1 MKILGLDTA
10 TSCGSIGIIDDD
22 EVVAEYALRREETL
36 SARLLPAIQALLAEA
51 RLDLHEIDGIAVS
64 LGPGSFTG
72 LRVGLSAVKG
82 LALAAERPVAG
93 VPTLDALASN
103 LPFTPYQLCPVL
115 DARKGQIYA
124 ALYKN
129 GVGGFLEQ
137 LTPYEVL
144 SPSELI
150 EGIPPRETVF
160 LGDGVEVCRELIT
173 QRLAEKAF
181 FAPLHLGFLRGTT
194 VAELGLKRIRKGER
208 DDISS
213 LVPIYVRPSDAELKG
228 GHGNKGVNS
237 CT

>member
-10 TSCGSIGIIDDD
+10 TLCGSLGIIDDD
-22 EVVAEYALRREETL
+22 TVLVEYALHREETL
-36 SARLLPAIQALLAEA
+36 SARLLPAIQTLLAEA
-51 RLDLHEIDGIAVS
+51 RLALHEIDGIAVS

-82 LALAAERPVAG
+82 LALAAEMPVVG
-93 VPTLDALASN
+93 IPTLDALACN
-103 LPFTPYQLCPVL
+103 LPFTPYQICPL
-115 DARKGQIYA
+115 IDARKGQIYT

-129 GVGGFLEQ
+129 GAGGCLEQ
-137 LTPYEVL
+137 LTPYQVL
-144 SPSELI
+144 SPTALSEA
-150 EGIPPRETVF
+150 IPHQETVF

-173 QRLAEKAF
+173 QKLAAKAL

-194 VAELGLKRIRKGER
+194 VAELGLKRLGRGES

-228 GHGNKGVNS
+228 GHGN
-237 CT
+237 

>member
-10 TSCGSIGIIDDD
+10 TLCGSLGIIDDD
-22 EVVAEYALRREETL
+22 EVVAEYALQREETL
-36 SARLLPAIQALLAEA
+36 SARLLPAIQTLLAEA

-82 LALAAERPVAG
+82 LALATEMPVAG
-93 VPTLDALASN
+93 IPTLDALACN
-103 LPFTPYQLCPVL
+103 IPFTPYQICPLL
-115 DARKGQIYA
+115 DARKGQIYT

-129 GVGGFLEQ
+129 RAGGFMEQ
-137 LTPYEVL
+137 ATPYQVL
-144 SPSELI
+144 SPAALI
-150 EGIPPRETVF
+150 EAIPHQETVF
-160 LGDGVEVCRELIT
+160 LGDGVEVCRELIIE
-173 QRLAEKAF
+173 RLAEKAL

-194 VAELGLKRIRKGER
+194 VAELGLKRIRRGEA

-228 GHGNKGVNS
+228 GRGNKG
-237 CT
+237 

>member
-10 TSCGSIGIIDDD
+10 TLCGSLGIIDDGA
-22 EVVAEYALRREETL
+22 VVAEYALRREETL
-36 SARLLPAIQALLAEA
+36 SARLLPAIQTLLAEA

-82 LALAAERPVAG
+82 LALATEMPVAG
-93 VPTLDALASN
+93 IPTLDALACN
-103 LPFTPYQLCPVL
+103 LPFTPYQICPLL
-115 DARKGQIYA
+115 DARKGQIYT

-129 GVGGFLEQ
+129 RAGGFLEQ
-137 LTPYEVL
+137 VTPYQVL
-144 SPSELI
+144 SPAALI
-150 EGIPPRETVF
+150 EAIPHQETVF

-173 QRLAEKAF
+173 QQLAAKAF

-194 VAELGLKRIRKGER
+194 VAELGLRRILRGER

-228 GHGNKGVNS
+228 GHGNKG
-237 CT
+237 

>member
-10 TSCGSIGIIDDD
+10 TLCGSLGIIDDD
-22 EVVAEYALRREETL
+22 EVVAEYALHREETL
-36 SARLLPAIQALLAEA
+36 SARLLPAIQTLLAEA

-82 LALAAERPVAG
+82 LALAAEMPVAG
-93 VPTLDALASN
+93 IPTLDALAYN
-103 LPFTPYQLCPVL
+103 LPFTPYQICPLL
-115 DARKGQIYA
+115 DARKGQIYT

-129 GVGGFLEQ
+129 RAGGFLEQ
-137 LTPYEVL
+137 VTPYQVL
-144 SPSELI
+144 SPAALI
-150 EGIPPRETVF
+150 EAIPHQETVF
-160 LGDGVEVCRELIT
+160 LGDGVEVCREVIT
-173 QRLAEKAF
+173 QRLAEKAL

-194 VAELGLKRIRKGER
+194 VAELGLKRIRRGEA

-228 GHGNKGVNS
+228 GRGNKG
-237 CT
+237 

>member
-10 TSCGSIGIIDDD
+10 TLCGSLGIIDDD

-36 SARLLPAIQALLAEA
+36 SARLLPAIQTLLAEA

-82 LALAAERPVAG
+82 LALAAEMPMAG
-93 VPTLDALASN
+93 IPTLDALAYN
-103 LPFTPYQLCPVL
+103 LPFTPYQICPLL
-115 DARKGQIYA
+115 DARKEQVYT

-129 GVGGFLEQ
+129 RAGGFLEQ
-137 LTPYEVL
+137 VTPYQVL
-144 SPSELI
+144 SPAALI
-150 EGIPPRETVF
+150 EAIPHQETVF
-160 LGDGVEVCRELIT
+160 LGDGVEVCRKLIT
-173 QRLAEKAF
+173 QQLAEKAL

-194 VAELGLKRIRKGER
+194 VAELGLKRIRRGEA
-208 DDISS
+208 DDISA

-228 GHGNKGVNS
+228 GHGNKG
-237 CT
+237 

>member
-22 EVVAEYALRREETL
+22 EVVAEYALYREETL
-36 SARLLPAIQALLAEA
+36 SATLVPAIEALLAEA
-51 RLDLHEIDGIAVS
+51 RLNLDDLDGIAVS

-82 LALAAERPVAG
+82 LALAVERPVAG
-93 VPTLDALASN
+93 VPTLDALAYN
-103 LPFTPYQLCPVL
+103 LPFTPYQICPLL
-115 DARKGQIYA
+115 DARKGQVYA

-129 GVGGFLEQ
+129 GGRGHVEQ
-137 LTPYEVL
+137 LTPYQVL

-150 EGIPPRETVF
+150 KGIPPSETVF
-160 LGDGVEVCRELIT
+160 LGDGVEICRELIVEG
-173 QRLAEKAF
+173 LAEKAF

-194 VAELGLKRIRKGER
+194 VAELGLKRITRGER

-228 GHGNKGVNS
+228 GHGNKGVNG
-237 CT
+237 CA

>member
-10 TSCGSIGIIDDD
+10 TLCGSLGIIDDD

-36 SARLLPAIQALLAEA
+36 SARLLPAIQTLLAEA

-82 LALAAERPVAG
+82 LALATEMPVAG
-93 VPTLDALASN
+93 IPTLDALACN
-103 LPFTPYQLCPVL
+103 LPFTPYQICPLL
-115 DARKGQIYA
+115 DARKGQIYT

-129 GVGGFLEQ
+129 RAGGLHEQ
-137 LTPYEVL
+137 VTPYQVL
-144 SPSELI
+144 SPAALI
-150 EGIPPRETVF
+150 EAIPHQETVF

-173 QRLAEKAF
+173 QQLAEKAL

-194 VAELGLKRIRKGER
+194 VAELGLRRILRGER

-228 GHGNKGVNS
+228 GHGNKG
-237 CT
+237 

>member
-10 TSCGSIGIIDDD
+10 TWCGSLGIIDDA

-36 SARLLPAIQALLAEA
+36 SARLLPAIQTLLAEA
-51 RLDLHEIDGIAVS
+51 RLDLHEINGIAVS

-82 LALAAERPVAG
+82 LALAAEMPVAG
-93 VPTLDALASN
+93 IPTLDALAYN
-103 LPFTPYQLCPVL
+103 LPFTPCQICPLL
-115 DARKGQIYA
+115 DARKGQIYT

-129 GVGGFLEQ
+129 RAGGFLEQ
-137 LTPYEVL
+137 VTPYQVL
-144 SPSELI
+144 SPAALI
-150 EGIPPRETVF
+150 EAIPHQETVF
-160 LGDGVEVCRELIT
+160 LGDGVEVCREVIT
-173 QRLAEKAF
+173 QRLAEKAL

-194 VAELGLKRIRKGER
+194 VAELGLKRIRQGEA

-228 GHGNKGVNS
+228 AAAIRVK
-237 CT
+237 